1 MKTDSLIRLI
11 TTIVIAVLV
20 MNLTACTK
28 YNAQKKPWPVGTVV
42 RLNNITLD
50 CVEPLTVDSYAFD
63 DFNEY
68 DGAYHFFYRI
78 HDVNG
83 KIFSHVIDYQLKK

>member
-11 TTIVIAVLV
+11 AIVVIAVLV
-20 MNLTACTK
+20 SCNQ
-28 YNAQKKPWPVGTVV
+28 YPAQKKPYPIGTVV

-50 CVEPLTVDSYAFD
+50 CVEPLTVTSYAFD

-68 DGAYHFFYRI
+68 DGAYHFFYSV
-78 HDVNG
+78 HDANG
-83 KIFSHVIDYQLKK
+83 KVFSHVVDYQLKK